1 MLAIGLLISP
11 LLTGVLA
18 GLCSKY
24 KFADLLQVIGSFVTL
39 CLTGL
44 IALHVFSG
52 NVIHALD
59 GLIYI
64 DALGSFNMM
73 LIAIVGLTAAIYSV
87 SYMRYEVQEKVITR
101 KQLGRYY
108 FFLHFF
114 ILTMLIVSAVDNLGL
129 LWVGIELTTLVSAML
144 VAFYGTQHSLEAAW
158 KYLIMGVVGIAF
170 ALLGIV
176 FFYLSGLNA
185 IAEQPAAALQWTQLV
200 QVAEKLNPRWVEFG
214 FIFILIGFGT
224 KAGLA
229 PMHFWLPDAHS
240 QAPAP
245 VSAVLSGV
253 LLNTALYGIFRV
265 YAIANVTLQG
275 HAGDYLI
282 AFGLFSISVTVPFIM
297 VQHDL
302 KRMLAFSSVEH
313 MGIITLAVG
322 IGGPLGLYGAFLH
335 MFNHSMTKSLLFFS
349 AGNIAQKYHSKYIDR
364 ISGVVKAMPFT
375 GIIFLLAAFAVAG
388 APPFSI
394 FMSEFTIML
403 AGADAGK
410 LWAACIFA
418 ALIVLIFAGMSYY
431 VIRMS
436 FGELPARIGKKPTDW
451 WMRVAMCI
459 PLSLILLCGLYV
471 PEFLEKAIHTAASV
485 LQGGGEGFGQ

>member
-1 MLAIGLLISP
+1 MLALGLILSP

-18 GLCSKY
+18 GLLSRF
-24 KFADLLQVIGSFVTL
+24 KFADIVQVFGSFCTL
-39 CLTGL
+39 C
-44 IALHVFSG
+44 IAGMIASSVFSG
-52 NVIHALD
+52 EPMQAFHD
-59 GLIYI
+59 LIYI
-64 DALGSFNMM
+64 DALGSFNIL
-73 LIAIVGLTAAIYSV
+73 LISMVGFTASIYSV
-87 SYMRYEVQEKVITR
+87 SYMRYEVAEGVTSR
-101 KQLGRYY
+101 RQLGHYY

-114 ILTMLIVSAVDNLGL
+114 ILTMLVVSSVDNLGL

-144 VAFYGTQHSLEAAW
+144 VAFYGTQHALEAAW
-158 KYLIMGVVGIAF
+158 KYLVMGVVGIAF

-176 FFYLSGLNA
+176 FLYFSGLHT
-185 IAEQPAAALQWTQLV
+185 IVEQPASALQWTQLFK
-200 QVAEKLNPRWVEFG
+200 VAAELNPQWVKIG
-214 FIFILIGFGT
+214 FIFILVGFGT

-253 LLNTALYGIFRV
+253 LLNTALYGLFRV

-275 HAGDYLI
+275 HASDYLI

-322 IGGPLGLYGAFLH
+322 LGGPLGLYGAFLH
-335 MFNHSMTKSLLFFS
+335 MFNHSMTKSLLFMA
-349 AGNIAQKYHSKYIDR
+349 AGNVAQKYHSKFMER
-364 ISGVVKAMPFT
+364 IVGVLRAMPFT
-375 GIIFLLAAFAVAG
+375 GTIFLIAALAVAG

-394 FMSEFTIML
+394 FISEFTIMM
-403 AGADAGK
+403 AGVDAGK
-410 LWAACIFA
+410 LWASCLFA

-431 VIRMS
+431 VVRMV
-436 FGELPARIGKKPTDW
+436 FGEMPARIGKKPTDW
-451 WMRVAMCI
+451 WMRIAMLL
-459 PLSLILLCGLYV
+459 PLSLVILCGIYV
-471 PEFLEKAIHTAASV
+471 PQPIEQAICAAADV
-485 LQGGGEGFGQ
+485 LQGGR